1 MRGDRL
7 ARQWRIIQLL
17 THSRSGLSAAEIAQ
31 QLDEPV
37 RSIYRDLEALQKA
50 GFPFYTSREGRH
62 SRWKVMEGYEL
73 KMAVPFTLEELKV
86 LEVARYLVRS
96 LSKGSLSGMMDTLA
110 GKIHAALPPGL
121 AEKLAKFQEQFCNS
135 VLQKRIGSDLDRAAK
150 KAKLSRR
157 LLNNR
162 R

>member
-1 MRGDRL
+1 M
-7 ARQWRIIQLL
+7 L
-17 THSRSGLSAAEIAQ
+17 THSRTGLSAAEIAK

-96 LSKGSLSGMMDTLA
+96 MSKGSLSGLMDTLV

-121 AEKLAKFQEQFCNS
+121 AEKLAGFQDQFCDS
-135 VLQKRIGSDLDRAAK
+135 VLQKRIGSDLERTAK

-157 LLNNR
+157 LLNSR

>member
-62 SRWKVMEGYEL
+62 SHWNVMEGYEL

-96 LSKGSLSGMMDTLA
+96 LSRGALSGLMDTLT
-110 GKIHAALPPGL
+110 GKIHAALPPGVSEQIL
-121 AEKLAKFQEQFCNS
+121 KFQEYFCDS
-135 VLQKRIGSDLDRAAK
+135 VLHKRIGADLDRAAK
-150 KAKLSRR
+150 KAKLSRH
-157 LLNNR
+157 LLIPR
-162 R
+162 H

>member
-17 THSRSGLSAAEIAQ
+17 THSRSGLGAAEIAK

-50 GFPFYTSREGRH
+50 GFPFYTSRDGRH

-73 KMAVPFTLEELKV
+73 KMAVPFALEELKV
-86 LEVARYLVRS
+86 LEVARYLVRC
-96 LSKGSLSGMMDTLA
+96 LSRGTLGAAMDTLT

-121 AEKLAKFQEQFCNS
+121 SEKLAGFQEHFCNS
-135 VLQKRIGSDLDRAAK
+135 VLQKRIGAELDRISR
-150 KAKLSRR
+150 KARLSRH
-157 LLNNR
+157 LLEGR
-162 R
+162 G

>member
-7 ARQWRIIQLL
+7 ARQWKIIQLL
-17 THSRSGLSAAEIAQ
+17 THSRSGLSVAEIAQ

-62 SRWKVMEGYEL
+62 SRWRVMEGYEL

-96 LSKGSLSGMMDTLA
+96 LSKGSLSGLMDTLT

-121 AEKLAKFQEQFCNS
+121 AEKLAKFQEKFCDS
-135 VLQKRIGSDLDRAAK
+135 VLQKRIGTDLNRAAK

-157 LLNNR
+157 LLNSR

>member
-17 THSRSGLSAAEIAQ
+17 THSRSGLGAAEIAK
-31 QLDEPV
+31 QLNEPV

-62 SRWKVMEGYEL
+62 SRWRVMEGYQL

-86 LEVARYLVRS
+86 LEVARYLIRS
-96 LSKGSLSGMMDTLA
+96 LSRGSLSGPMDTLA

-121 AEKLAKFQEQFCNS
+121 AENLTQFQEQFCNS
-135 VLQKRIGSDLDRAAK
+135 VLQKRIGSDLDRASK

-157 LLNNR
+157 LLIDR

>member
-17 THSRSGLSAAEIAQ
+17 THSRSGLSAAEIAK

-73 KMAVPFTLEELKV
+73 RMAVPFTLEELKV
-86 LEVARYLVRS
+86 LEVARCLVHS
-96 LSKGSLSGMMDTLA
+96 LSKGTLGSLMDTLA
-110 GKIHAALPPGL
+110 GKIHATLPPGL
-121 AEKLAKFQEQFCNS
+121 AEKLSRFQEHFCDS
-135 VLQKRIGSDLDRAAK
+135 ILHKRIGPDLDRASK

-157 LLNNR
+157 LLNSR
-162 R
+162 L

>member
-1 MRGDRL
+1 M
-7 ARQWRIIQLL
+7 
-17 THSRSGLSAAEIAQ
+17 SVAEIAK

-62 SRWKVMEGYEL
+62 SRWRVMEGYEL

-96 LSKGSLSGMMDTLA
+96 LSKGSLSGLMDTLA

-121 AEKLAKFQEQFCNS
+121 AEKLALFQDNFCDS
-135 VLQKRIGSDLDRAAK
+135 VLHKRIGSDLTRAAK

-157 LLNNR
+157 LLSSR